1 MAQKIKDIMTAS
13 PITLTADRPVIDAA
27 TAMKE
32 NSIGDVIVMN
42 EGKMCGVVTDRDIVV
57 RVIAQGREPQTTKLG
72 DICSRDVASVSPND
86 DVNRAIQIVR
96 ERAVRRVPVVDR
108 DTPVGIVSIGDLAM
122 ERDQKSALA
131 DVSAAAPNR

>member
-1 MAQKIKDIMTAS
+1 MAQKIKDIMTSS
-13 PITLTADRPVIDAA
+13 PITLTADRPVTDAA

-32 NSIGDVIVMN
+32 NGIGDVIVMT

-57 RVIAQGREPQTTKLG
+57 RVIAQGREPQSTKLG
-72 DICSRDVASVSPND
+72 DVCSRDVQSVSPND
-86 DVNRAIQIVR
+86 DVERAIQIVR
-96 ERAVRRVPVVDR
+96 ERAVHWVPVVDGGK
-108 DTPVGIVSIGDLAM
+108 PVGIVSIGDLAM